1 VKATDGDRRRDRGC
15 RNDRERGPQQQ
26 TQQMLLL
33 SLKERVGPHMADAS
47 LAVARQEGLLT
58 SLK

>member
-1 VKATDGDRRRDRGC
+1 
-15 RNDRERGPQQQ
+15 
-26 TQQMLLL
+26 MLLL

-47 LAVARQEGLLT
+47 RTPARQEGLIT